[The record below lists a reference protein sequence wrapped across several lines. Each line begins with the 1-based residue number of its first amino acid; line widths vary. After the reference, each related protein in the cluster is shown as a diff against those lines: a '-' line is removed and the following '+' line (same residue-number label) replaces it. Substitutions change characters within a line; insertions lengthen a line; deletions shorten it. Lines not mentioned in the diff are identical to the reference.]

1 MWKSCASIMDF
12 LFYLELGDL
21 ELGDMELGRIRVR
34 YIVSC
39 SK

>member
-1 MWKSCASIMDF
+1 MEELCFDMDF
-12 LFYLELGDL
+12 LFYFELGDL